1 MAMNPGGGARAYR
14 SVLQRGID
22 TASEYADIA
31 ADTIRRVADPRARL
45 IRKRRWALRL
55 GIFSAVTCVF
65 WMLVTALLAS
75 WSTPAWVLI
84 FPVAIAAGAA
94 VPTTLWLLRYRW
106 LRKEPL
112 PAPRP
117 GVVRRLPA
125 PGSAA
130 RAPMTTLAAA
140 ERGMF
145 SLLGVIERAGL
156 LPTDEIREVT
166 RAANSVA
173 ATMSATATDIVSMEK
188 AVRASPSSRPSLAP
202 TINAFA
208 AQLDHGVRQYNDMVN
223 AAAQLVSTSSS
234 PMARQQYRNELAGA
248 TDRLL
253 GWAQAFDELNAP
265 RRLIG

>member
-1 MAMNPGGGARAYR
+1 MALKPSGRSGYR
-14 SVLQRGID
+14 SVLQWGID

-65 WMLVTALLAS
+65 WVLVTALLAS

-84 FPVAIAAGAA
+84 LPGAVAAGAA
-94 VPTTLWLLRYRW
+94 APATLWLLRYRW
-106 LRKEPL
+106 LRKQPL
-112 PAPRP
+112 PASRP
-117 GVVRRLPA
+117 GVVRRLP
-125 PGSAA
+125 PLGSAA
-130 RAPMTTLAAA
+130 RGPMTTLAAA

-145 SLLGVIERAGL
+145 SLLGVIERAEL
-156 LPTDEIREVT
+156 LPADEIREVT
-166 RAANSVA
+166 RAANEVA
-173 ATMSATATDIVSMEK
+173 ATMTATAADIVSMEK
-188 AVRASPSSRPSLAP
+188 AVRATPSSRSSLTP

-208 AQLDHGVRQYNDMVN
+208 AQLDHGVRQYNEMVN
-223 AAAQLVSTSSS
+223 AAAQLVSTSST
-234 PMARQQYRNELAGA
+234 PMSSQQYRNELVDA

-253 GWAQAFDELNAP
+253 GWAQAFDELSGP

>member
-1 MAMNPGGGARAYR
+1 MAVKRGDASGYR

-22 TASEYADIA
+22 TASEYADIT
-31 ADTIRRVADPRARL
+31 ADKIRRMADPRARL
-45 IRKRRWALRL
+45 MRKRRWALRL
-55 GIFSAVTCVF
+55 GIFSTATCVF
-65 WMLVTALLAS
+65 WALVTALLAS

-84 FPVAIAAGAA
+84 FPGAFAAAAA

-112 PAPRP
+112 PPPRP
-117 GVVRRLPA
+117 GVVRRLP
-125 PGSAA
+125 PLGSAA
-130 RAPMTTLAAA
+130 RGPLATLAAA

-145 SLLGVIERAGL
+145 SLLGVIERAEL
-156 LPTDEIREVT
+156 LPADEIREVT
-166 RAANSVA
+166 RAANAVA

-188 AVRASPSSRPSLAP
+188 AVRTTPSSRSSLTP

-208 AQLDHGVRQYNDMVN
+208 VQLDHGVRQYNEMVN

-234 PMARQQYRNELAGA
+234 PMSRQQYRNELVDA

-253 GWAQAFDELNAP
+253 GWAQAFDELSGP